1 MENIAEQAKKY
12 KNIMLDAL
20 DYFWKNPET
29 GYKEYKTEAYLKHA
43 FEKLGYSVTAAGN
56 IPGFYADADTGR
68 PGPTVAVMAELD
80 GLLCPT
86 HPDADPETGAV
97 HCCGHGAQLAALL
110 GVAAVLKELG
120 ALDGFSGKIRLMAVP
135 AEELIEIPFRQRLKE
150 QGIIRY
156 FGGKVELL
164 YRGWFDSVD
173 IAMMIHTT
181 NAQQTGGYIYGGGNG
196 CIVKEYT
203 FEGVTA
209 HAGGAPHQGINALYA
224 ANLAMNAVNAL
235 RETFQDADHIRFHP
249 IITAGGD
256 SVNAI
261 PDVVKMEAYVRGADI
276 NAIVAANERINRAAA
291 ASAAAMG
298 ARLRIRD
305 ILGYHPIRNASGLI
319 PVMEQAMKQTLG
331 NVTVEPGTIRAGCS
345 DVGDLSALMPM
356 IHPYVSGA
364 SGKSHGSDYVITDPD
379 TAVIG
384 SAQVQLQFLKL
395 LLQEDARQAKAVI
408 QNYQPLYS
416 SKEEYFEKMDRLN
429 MDIQAVT
436 YRQNHILLQTNKDR
450 IEWSKQ

>member
-1 MENIAEQAKKY
+1 MKNIAERARKY
-12 KNIMLDAL
+12 EQEMLAAL
-20 DYFWKNPET
+20 NFFWKNPET
-29 GYKEYKTEAYLKHA
+29 GYKEYKTEAYLKQA
-43 FEKLGYSVTAAGN
+43 FEALGYAVTSAGN

-110 GVAAVLKELG
+110 GIAAVLKEPGVMEGL
-120 ALDGFSGKIRLMAVP
+120 SGKVRLMAVP
-135 AEELIEIPFRQRLKE
+135 AEELIEIPYRQALKD

-164 YRGWFDSVD
+164 YRGWFDGVD
-173 IAMMIHTT
+173 MAMMIHTT

-209 HAGGAPHQGINALYA
+209 HAGSSPHQGVNALYA

-235 RETFQDADHIRFHP
+235 RETFQDSDHIRFHP

-261 PDVVKMEAYVRGADI
+261 PDVVKMEAYVRGADME
-276 NAIVAANERINRAAA
+276 AIVAANDRINRAVA

-298 ARLRIRD
+298 AKLRIRD
-305 ILGYHPIRNASGLI
+305 ILGYHPIRNAQGLI
-319 PVMEQAMKQTLG
+319 PVMEQAMQQTLG
-331 NVTVEPGTIRAGCS
+331 KVSVEMQTIRGGCS
-345 DVGDLSALMPM
+345 DVGDLSGLMPM

-384 SAQVQLQFLKL
+384 SAQVQLRFLQL
-395 LLQEDARQAKAVI
+395 LLQEDARQAKAVL
-408 QNYQPLYS
+408 QNYQPLYA
-416 SKEEYFEKMDRLN
+416 SKEVYFEKMDRLN

-436 YRQNHILLQTNKDR
+436 YQENQDVVLQVR
-450 IEWSKQ
+450 KQPVN